1 MRLVSWNARSNVC
14 RHTIK
19 CRLLFIWT
27 SAFQLLSMRLNF
39 YFIIL
44 FNIVQDSLGYGFIPA
59 FRQAGSKQKS
69 DRAVLFHRLV
79 FTSVLGL
86 RHFRNTGRYIRIV
99 TGLLLMQICGQF
111 NISFFSFFF
120 PLNYMCFCGSSLPI
134 AHQGRQV
141 WCSKMFSR
149 RKKSGGEY
157 IINNG
162 GSASTCQH

>member
-99 TGLLLMQICGQF
+99 TGLLLMQICGLNWPIQHILF
-111 NISFFSFFF
+111 FFLFSFKLYVFLWF
-120 PLNYMCFCGSSLPI
+120 IVANRSSRETSVVFQNVFATKEELWRV
-134 AHQGRQV
+134 H
-141 WCSKMFSR
+141 
-149 RKKSGGEY
+149 Y
-157 IINNG
+157 
-162 GSASTCQH
+162 